1 MFGSKWKKQ
10 FESLQ
15 QQMGPMQRERDEL
28 STALAAAVNEK
39 SAIESQFAEL
49 SAKQSMYDAMFDSMR
64 QFGDSFIELQNSFS
78 GLATTMKTEQRSAVE
93 AASVS
98 NESRKAMAQITANL
112 HNVSEK
118 TQQTAQSVDNLHERA
133 GQIGGI
139 VMLIKEIADQTNL
152 LALNAAIEAARAGEQ
167 GRGFAVVADEVR
179 KLAERTS
186 RATSEISGLVTSIQ
200 DEIHSAKSQMENDA
214 GQSSNFS
221 QQGEAATESLHGLL
235 DLSHKM
241 EGAITASALRSFVE
255 LAKVDHLVYKFEV
268 YKIFMGLSQKNVHE
282 FSNHTE
288 CRLGKWY
295 YEGEGKTA
303 YANLRGYKQIEQ
315 PHRLVHSHGVS
326 AIERYRKGEFDAA
339 VKGLA
344 EMERASMQ
352 VMAELEHMAT
362 DGEGDVMALCDSN
375 HSHH

>member
-10 FESLQ
+10 FEDLQ
-15 QQMGPMQRERDEL
+15 RQLEPMQRERDQL
-28 STALAAAVNEK
+28 NAALADTANEK
-39 SAIESQFAEL
+39 SALESQLAEL
-49 SAKQSMYDAMFDSMR
+49 MAKQSMYGAMFDNMQ
-64 QFGDSFIELQNSFS
+64 QFGDSFIELQNSLS
-78 GLATTMKTEQRSAVE
+78 GLASTMKAEKQSAVD
-93 AASVS
+93 AASAS
-98 NESRKAMAQITANL
+98 NESREAMAQIAANL
-112 HNVSEK
+112 HNVSQK
-118 TQQTAQSVDNLHERA
+118 TQQTAHSVDNLHERA

-200 DEIHSAKSQMENDA
+200 DEIHSAKSQMESEA
-214 GQSSNFS
+214 GQSNSFS

-235 DLSHKM
+235 NLSHKM
-241 EGAITASALRSFVE
+241 EGAIAASALRSFVE

-268 YKIFMGLSQKNVHE
+268 YKIFMGLSQKSSHE
-282 FSNHTE
+282 FSNHTQ

-303 YANLRGYKQIEQ
+303 YSDMRGYKQIEQ
-315 PHRLVHSHGVS
+315 PHRMVHSHGVS
-326 AIERYRKGEFDAA
+326 AIERYRNGQFDAA
-339 VKGLA
+339 VKALT

-352 VMAELEHMAT
+352 VMTELEHMAAA
-362 DGEGDVMALCDSN
+362 GEGDVLALCDSN
-375 HSHH
+375 HNHH